1 MCLLIL
7 TNTQHSG
14 KMLLIREMEAG
25 GDDERDAC
33 EFSVV
38 SLQFSAG
45 LNNPKEQ
52 SLSVKINGTK
62 CLRTL
67 HSENKYCYRKHLL
80 QFWICICV
88 QRYMGTLGCN
98 VRNIYLVLDKK
109 SKKV

>member
-7 TNTQHSG
+7 TNTPHSG

-25 GDDERDAC
+25 GGDERDAC

-52 SLSVKINGTK
+52 SLSVKIPQRTK
-62 CLRTL
+62 FI
-67 HSENKYCYRKHLL
+67 SEDKWNK
-80 QFWICICV
+80 
-88 QRYMGTLGCN
+88 M
-98 VRNIYLVLDKK
+98 
-109 SKKV
+109 SKNTAF